1 MEALTM
7 VSGELEWMYVFGE
20 EGYGSQ
26 GFLSGFQECR
36 VTEPPRRR
44 ESLAMA
50 YKTLFK
56 PSLILTL
63 RLNKTVISLSH
74 HHPFRHSQP
83 PFPFLSTH
91 PIPISLPP
99 TTRITNYTHLWC
111 SNYTTLSE
119 TIEGSEK
126 CYLNL
131 SDEELMR
138 QSEVVSTV
146 TSVNPQCASN
156 TYPLESL
163 LRLQKT
169 APSTRTELPRLISF
183 ALLLLS
189 KIVCYFLELVRKTVD
204 LEAYSPP
211 RELLRILPPKS
222 SIRGPDYGPQIGPN
236 NPKFASGMQALLDL
250 IFAVAGSVSEA
261 AKYLGL
267 STGAVSRLI
276 LSDDSL
282 RKEVNDL
289 RATKVYPSD
298 GFSVIVAVFYLIT

>member
-7 VSGELEWMYVFGE
+7 SHPHTPTQQNGHFTLTPP
-20 EGYGSQ
+20 SISPLATT
-26 GFLSGFQECR
+26 LS
-36 VTEPPRRR
+36 
-44 ESLAMA
+44 
-50 YKTLFK
+50 
-56 PSLILTL
+56 
-63 RLNKTVISLSH
+63 
-74 HHPFRHSQP
+74 
-83 PFPFLSTH
+83 FLSTH

-146 TSVNPQCASN
+146 TSVNPQ
-156 TYPLESL
+156 
-163 LRLQKT
+163 LQKT

-289 RATKVYPSD
+289 RATKKK
-298 GFSVIVAVFYLIT
+298 IL

>member
-1 MEALTM
+1 
-7 VSGELEWMYVFGE
+7 
-20 EGYGSQ
+20 
-26 GFLSGFQECR
+26 
-36 VTEPPRRR
+36 
-44 ESLAMA
+44 MA

-163 LRLQKT
+163 LRFHSQ
-169 APSTRTELPRLISF
+169 
-183 ALLLLS
+183 
-189 KIVCYFLELVRKTVD
+189 
-204 LEAYSPP
+204 
-211 RELLRILPPKS
+211 
-222 SIRGPDYGPQIGPN
+222 N
-236 NPKFASGMQALLDL
+236 
-250 IFAVAGSVSEA
+250 
-261 AKYLGL
+261 
-267 STGAVSRLI
+267 LI
-276 LSDDSL
+276 LL
-282 RKEVNDL
+282 H
-289 RATKVYPSD
+289 
-298 GFSVIVAVFYLIT
+298 FSSWGSCFCFLFFYRQMLVFSFC

>member
-1 MEALTM
+1 
-7 VSGELEWMYVFGE
+7 
-20 EGYGSQ
+20 
-26 GFLSGFQECR
+26 
-36 VTEPPRRR
+36 
-44 ESLAMA
+44 MA

-189 KIVCYFLELVRKTVD
+189 K
-204 LEAYSPP
+204 
-211 RELLRILPPKS
+211 
-222 SIRGPDYGPQIGPN
+222 
-236 NPKFASGMQALLDL
+236 GMQALLDL

-289 RATKVYPSD
+289 RATKKK
-298 GFSVIVAVFYLIT
+298 IL

>member
-1 MEALTM
+1 
-7 VSGELEWMYVFGE
+7 
-20 EGYGSQ
+20 
-26 GFLSGFQECR
+26 
-36 VTEPPRRR
+36 
-44 ESLAMA
+44 
-50 YKTLFK
+50 
-56 PSLILTL
+56 
-63 RLNKTVISLSH
+63 
-74 HHPFRHSQP
+74 
-83 PFPFLSTH
+83 
-91 PIPISLPP
+91 
-99 TTRITNYTHLWC
+99 
-111 SNYTTLSE
+111 
-119 TIEGSEK
+119 
-126 CYLNL
+126 
-131 SDEELMR
+131 MR

-189 KIVCYFLELVRKTVD
+189 KLVRKTVD

-289 RATKVYPSD
+289 RATKGMKP
-298 GFSVIVAVFYLIT
+298 LE

>member
-1 MEALTM
+1 MLP
-7 VSGELEWMYVFGE
+7 
-20 EGYGSQ
+20 
-26 GFLSGFQECR
+26 
-36 VTEPPRRR
+36 EPLGRGAHAAERGGQHRNKR
-44 ESLAMA
+44 ESAVRLKHLPSGIIAQA
-50 YKTLFK
+50 SEDRSQHKNRASAINLLR
-56 PSLILTL
+56 SLI
-63 RLNKTVISLSH
+63 
-74 HHPFRHSQP
+74 
-83 PFPFLSTH
+83 
-91 PIPISLPP
+91 
-99 TTRITNYTHLWC
+99 
-111 SNYTTLSE
+111 
-119 TIEGSEK
+119 
-126 CYLNL
+126 
-131 SDEELMR
+131 
-138 QSEVVSTV
+138 
-146 TSVNPQCASN
+146 
-156 TYPLESL
+156 
-163 LRLQKT
+163 
-169 APSTRTELPRLISF
+169 
-183 ALLLLS
+183 AL
-189 KIVCYFLELVRKTVD
+189 KVD